1 LRAQREKRDVQT
13 QNPEFFA
20 DVVEEEGGL
29 RTMTYT
35 AAQLLDRLLL
45 ISRAFAG
52 HIEPAA
58 AFRAIAVEVETL
70 LPHDHMDIA
79 VVLDDG
85 RSHVCYETGRR
96 TSWSALAQHPLPID
110 ISPIRDVL
118 RGDLPYLMAQDALE
132 DPRFHFPGALDGP
145 IFAANLRSRI
155 VVPLRARANIIGAL
169 NISRH
174 EKAAYTRSDLELA
187 QHCAELIAPYIF
199 ALIQSEE
206 ARKAVLAESEAR
218 NRAELLRVGAAR
230 LTEGMERERRR
241 IAMDLHDQTL
251 ADLSRVVRQV
261 SALHRQGLAG
271 AGQLAELER
280 EVVNCLTELRH
291 IVDDMRPSVLELFG
305 LRDAIEAH
313 LTRSVSQATPSI
325 AVRIHDTSEGAADRL
340 PGRILT
346 ALYRI
351 AQEAINNAVRH
362 AAPHCIEVR
371 IEATASILRVI
382 ISDDGVGCGVVDPE
396 MVGGIGHMHTRAAL
410 IGARVRISRAS
421 RKGGTRIAIEINRNC
436 DQLMPTAKEAEI
448 EALES
453 P

>member
-1 LRAQREKRDVQT
+1 
-13 QNPEFFA
+13 
-20 DVVEEEGGL
+20 
-29 RTMTYT
+29 MTYT
-35 AAQLLDRLLL
+35 AAQLMDRLLS

-52 HIEPAA
+52 HIDPAA
-58 AFRAIAVEVETL
+58 AFQAIAVEVETL

-79 VVLDDG
+79 VVLDEG
-85 RSHVCYETGRR
+85 RSHVCYETGCR
-96 TSWSALAQHPLPID
+96 TSWSLAQQPLPVE

-118 RGDLPYLMAQDALE
+118 RGELPYLIADDALE

-174 EKAAYTRSDLELA
+174 EPAAYSLSDLELA
-187 QHCAELIAPYIF
+187 QHCAEFIAPYIF

-206 ARKAVLAESEAR
+206 ARKALLAESEAR

-251 ADLSRVVRQV
+251 ADLARFVRQV
-261 SALHRQGLAG
+261 SALHRQGVAG
-271 AGQLAELER
+271 SVQLAELER

-313 LTRSVSQATPSI
+313 LTRSVSRATPSI
-325 AVRIHDTSEGAADRL
+325 AVRMHDTSDGAADGL
-340 PGRILT
+340 PQRILT

-351 AQEAINNAVRH
+351 AQEAINNSVRH
-362 AAPHCIEVR
+362 GAPRCIEVR
-371 IEATASILRVI
+371 IEATPSILRVVI
-382 ISDDGVGCGVVDPE
+382 CDDGIGCGAFDPE
-396 MVGGIGHMHTRAAL
+396 AIGGIGHMHTRAAL
-410 IGARVRISRAS
+410 IGAKLRIGRAT
-421 RKGGTRIAIEINRNC
+421 RKGGTRIAIEIARNC
-436 DQLMPTAKEAEI
+436 GQTAPEAADM
-448 EALES
+448 ALETLES
-453 P
+453 F

>member
-1 LRAQREKRDVQT
+1 
-13 QNPEFFA
+13 
-20 DVVEEEGGL
+20 
-29 RTMTYT
+29 MTYT
-35 AAQLLDRLLL
+35 AVQLMDRLLS

-52 HIEPAA
+52 HIDPAT

-79 VVLDDG
+79 VVLDEG
-85 RSHVCYETGRR
+85 RTHVCYETGRL
-96 TSWSALAQHPLPID
+96 TSWSTLAQHPLPVD

-118 RGDLPYLMAQDALE
+118 RGDLPHIIARDALD

-155 VVPLRARANIIGAL
+155 VVPLRARGTIIGAL

-174 EKAAYTRSDLELA
+174 KPGSYTQADLDLA
-187 QHCAELIAPYIF
+187 LHCAEFIAPYIF
-199 ALIQSEE
+199 ALIQAEE
-206 ARKAVLAESEAR
+206 ARRAMLAESDAR

-241 IAMDLHDQTL
+241 IGMDLHDQTL

-271 AGQLAELER
+271 AAQLADLER

-313 LTRSVSQATPSI
+313 LTRSVSRATPTI
-325 AVRIHDTSEGAADRL
+325 AVRIHDASDGAADEL
-340 PGRILT
+340 PERILT

-351 AQEAINNAVRH
+351 AQEAINNSVRH
-362 AAPHCIEVR
+362 GSPRCITVR
-371 IEATASILRVI
+371 IDATPSVLRIV
-382 ISDDGVGCGVVDPE
+382 ISDDGIGCGDLSHEVI
-396 MVGGIGHMHTRAAL
+396 GGIGHMYTRAAL
-410 IGARVRISRAS
+410 IGANLTIGRSS
-421 RKGGTRIAIEINRNC
+421 RKGGTRVAIEIARDCGQATFVANE
-436 DQLMPTAKEAEI
+436 LGF
-448 EALES
+448 EALGS
-453 P
+453 L